1 MSAKNAAA
9 SLIVKP
15 TTSAI
20 DRPPILRPSDSGRR
34 RDPLQAGHGRSA
46 MNGSISRRMSSDS
59 VSRYRRSSTAT
70 TPSKPPSASPW
81 RMTSRTD
88 FFSDFQ
94 GVSSVNLYRL
104 ARTASVCLKYGD
116 SWPAHGASAPCLSVR
131 SAFGTTRSGSTSQRL
146 PRPEHVSHAPYG
158 LLNENMRGDTSG
170 SETPQSAQAN
180 RSEKSMGSAF
190 SEAGDLTD
198 GLDCLTGG
206 TVPLDCFA
214 GGTIPLDCFAGGT
227 IPLDSLTGG
236 RVPLPPDPPIC
247 AVVLLP
253 SPSPRGSTKTTPS
266 ARRSAVS
273 SESASRLPTVSR
285 TTSRS
290 TRTSIVC
297 LRFLSRSISSVSSRS
312 TPFTRTREY
321 P

>member
-1 MSAKNAAA
+1 
-9 SLIVKP
+9 
-15 TTSAI
+15 
-20 DRPPILRPSDSGRR
+20 
-34 RDPLQAGHGRSA
+34 
-46 MNGSISRRMSSDS
+46 
-59 VSRYRRSSTAT
+59 Y
-70 TPSKPPSASPW
+70 
-81 RMTSRTD
+81 RTD

-170 SETPQSAQAN
+170 SETPHSAQAN

-190 SEAGDLTD
+190 SEVGDLTD

-206 TVPLDCFA
+206 TILLV
-214 GGTIPLDCFAGGT
+214 
-227 IPLDSLTGG
+227 SLTGG

-247 AVVLLP
+247 AVLLLP